1 MPETAPQ
8 DAAPATARTAAIA
21 RGRAYALLGDLFR
34 RGPLR
39 LDHLRAVAALAPH
52 LPDATDDEALAAHYR
67 VFGQELPP
75 YEGVFLHERALL
87 GGPRTSTVR
96 KAMAEGGFT
105 PDESDAEPDHV
116 GSELAFLA
124 HLCGAEADAWRD
136 GLETAAQRIQALQR
150 AFLRLHLLRWLPPL
164 VVAIEGVDDGLY
176 AAAGRL
182 ALALAVDHL
191 GEPPL
196 DEDLADM
203 PDILSREKTGMRQ
216 IGDFL
221 AVPLNTGTLLTPAAI
236 RGVGRAA
243 GVPAGFGKRGM
254 LLENLLQSAIR
265 NGRLP
270 ELLGAMDAH
279 LVAQAEALEAVA
291 GGGPWAR
298 RVGQCREMVERLV
311 AAAASAAPPEAQDDT
326 P

>member
-1 MPETAPQ
+1 MNE
-8 DAAPATARTAAIA
+8 TARTRAIA

-34 RGPLR
+34 RGPRR
-39 LDHLRAVAALAPH
+39 LAHLRAVQALAPH
-52 LPDATDDEALAAHYR
+52 LPGACDDEALAAHFGL
-67 VFGQELPP
+67 FGQELPP

-87 GGPRTSTVR
+87 GGPRTGAVR
-96 KAMAEGGFT
+96 QAMAEGGFS

-136 GLETAAQRIQALQR
+136 GLDTAAGRIQALQR
-150 AFLRLHLLRWLPPL
+150 AFLRLHLLRWLPAL
-164 VVAIEGVDDGLY
+164 VVAIETVNAGLY

-191 GEPPL
+191 GEDPL
-196 DEDLADM
+196 DEDLAQV
-203 PDILSREKTGMRQ
+203 PDILSQEKTGMRQ

-221 AVPLNTGTLLTPAAI
+221 AVPLNTGAMLTPTAI
-236 RGVGRAA
+236 RGIARAA

-270 ELLGAMDAH
+270 ALLDALDAH
-279 LVAQAEALEAVA
+279 LEAQGAALAA
-291 GGGPWAR
+291 LPGGGPWAR
-298 RVGQCREMVERLV
+298 RAAECRGMVGRIAE
-311 AAAASAAPPEAQDDT
+311 AAEPAGEE
-326 P
+326 

>member
-1 MPETAPQ
+1 MPDPSPPSLAS
-8 DAAPATARTAAIA
+8 AARDAAIA

-34 RGPLR
+34 RGPQR
-39 LDHLRAVAALAPH
+39 LAHLGAVAALAPH
-52 LPDATDDEALAAHYR
+52 LPGACDDEALAAHFR

-75 YEGVFLHERALL
+75 YEGMFLHERALL
-87 GGPRTSTVR
+87 GGPRTSAVR
-96 KAMAEGGFT
+96 QAMAEGGFT

-136 GLETAAQRIQALQR
+136 GLDTAARRIQALQR
-150 AFLRLHLLRWLPPL
+150 AFLRLHLLRWLPAL

-196 DEDLADM
+196 DEDLAEI

-221 AVPLNTGTLLTPAAI
+221 AVPLNTGALLTPAAI

-270 ELLGAMDAH
+270 ALLAALDAH
-279 LVAQAEALEAVA
+279 LEAQGAALAGVP

-298 RVGQCREMVERLV
+298 RIGESRGMVERLV
-311 AAAASAAPPEAQDDT
+311 TAAADAAGPQGERDGR
-326 P
+326 